1 MQRIHKGF
9 TPRIKKEIPELPP
22 LANALTLF
30 SDIFF
35 ILFDNI
41 RKYAETGQSPNIKIK
56 ITRESDEV
64 AFLVSNE
71 LGASTIS
78 EEALEKIQEIK
89 TKISKDTYHSSVKS
103 EGGTGLI
110 KIRKLIGTNQELD
123 FGYNEDNEFFVK
135 FNLSLH
141 EIEL

>member
-1 MQRIHKGF
+1 
-9 TPRIKKEIPELPP
+9 
-22 LANALTLF
+22 LF